1 MAPSLCNAFSRE
13 REREQHAMKDLSLRV
28 ERLKKQQS
36 LGSIVVAVERGE
48 RMFGGSRKRGFLWL
62 WLWIWP
68 HHLSSAKQ

>member
-1 MAPSLCNAFSRE
+1 
-13 REREQHAMKDLSLRV
+13 MKDLSLRV
-28 ERLKKQQS
+28 EKLKKQQS